1 FRHGEIYPSDGGA
14 SFPANAP
21 THRLDEFPVGYSS
34 AGWSPP
40 LPASASPTDS
50 EYAVQSPCRS
60 TSFQRTARYVLTI
73 CLSPGGRCKAV
84 PGFPTMDVAI
94 TNWSGISLGLG
105 YYNGQRTYQV
115 ADNVAYS
122 TGRQNIRFGFDYKNH
137 LLDKS
142 SFFLTGGSAGFTG
155 Q

>member
-1 FRHGEIYPSDGGA
+1 MSFFRHGEIYPSDGGA

-73 CLSPGGRCKAV
+73 CLSPGGRWKV
-84 PGFPTMDVAI
+84 
-94 TNWSGISLGLG
+94 ISL
-105 YYNGQRTYQV
+105 YQ
-115 ADNVAYS
+115 
-122 TGRQNIRFGFDYKNH
+122 GRRK
-137 LLDKS
+137 
-142 SFFLTGGSAGFTG
+142 FLFRALEFESLFLEA
-155 Q
+155 